1 MAKRAESHMPNA
13 RKGRARRDFIRGL
26 FAQGR
31 YIVVQGKVQRFSELK
46 GFGFILQDFRTKL
59 FFHVSAWQSNIAPRI
74 GMMVSFEVAAP
85 NKPGQQF
92 NQAINIVPV
101 VSSVDGAK

>member
-1 MAKRAESHMPNA
+1 
-13 RKGRARRDFIRGL
+13 
-26 FAQGR
+26 
-31 YIVVQGKVQRFSELK
+31 VVQGKVQRFSELK

-85 NKPGQQF
+85 NKPGQL
-92 NQAINIVPV
+92 NQAVNIVPLE
-101 VSSVDGAK
+101 SSVGGAE

>member
-1 MAKRAESHMPNA
+1 M
-13 RKGRARRDFIRGL
+13 
-26 FAQGR
+26 
-31 YIVVQGKVQRFSELK
+31 VQGKVQRFSELK

-85 NKPGQQF
+85 NKPGQL
-92 NQAINIVPV
+92 NQAVNIVPLE
-101 VSSVDGAK
+101 SSVGGAE